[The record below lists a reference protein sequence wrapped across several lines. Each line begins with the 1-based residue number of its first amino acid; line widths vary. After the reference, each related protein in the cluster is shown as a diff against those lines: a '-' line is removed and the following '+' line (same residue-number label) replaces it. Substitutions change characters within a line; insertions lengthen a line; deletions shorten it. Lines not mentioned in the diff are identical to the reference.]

1 MKRTENFLCKCGCGK
16 GEGMISPELLSSL
29 QKFQDFINL
38 PIVINSGFRCPE
50 YNKRIDGAENSLHL
64 TGEAVD
70 ISICTTLDNGRSQ
83 YWLSGP
89 EILKLL
95 HKSGVYF
102 GGIGVGG
109 TYLHLDIRK
118 TPDFWFYGDVLKW
131 PDSSVYYKKSDT
143 GHLEF

>member
-1 MKRTENFLCKCGCGK
+1 MKFTEKNFLCKCGCGK
-16 GEGMISPELLSSL
+16 GEGMISPDLFSSL

-70 ISICTTLDNGRSQ
+70 IGIRTTLSNGSQ

-95 HKSGVYF
+95 HKSGVCF

-109 TYLHLDIRK
+109 TYLHLDTRK

-131 PDSSVYYKKSDT
+131 SDSSVYYKKSYT
-143 GHLEF
+143 GHLDF

>member
-1 MKRTENFLCKCGCGK
+1 MYIENFLNSKNFLCKCGCGK
-16 GEGMISPELLSSL
+16 EGMMSPELLSLL
-29 QKFQDFINL
+29 QKFQNFINM

-70 ISICTTLDNGRSQ
+70 ISIRINGSD

-95 HKSGVYF
+95 HKSGVHF

-118 TPDFWFYGDVLKW
+118 TPDLWFYGDVLKW
-131 PDSSVYYKKSDT
+131 PDTSVYYKKSYT
-143 GHLEF
+143 GHQNF